1 MFCRVI
7 FPSRKPRKPRPTYA
21 SVCTALPGV
30 GCRTKTRFQYEWC
43 ASCRYLSRSRRA
55 APKEAPRG

>member
-7 FPSRKPRKPRPTYA
+7 WNFRKPRKSRPTYA
-21 SVCTALPGV
+21 SVCTALPGA

-43 ASCRYLSRSRRA
+43 PSCRYLSRSRSA
-55 APKEAPRG
+55 KPKDPPRG